1 MPRHLLLRFLV
12 LVVIVGAGFAI
23 LRWTPLADHLT
34 VEKVSAVLER
44 LRGAWWAPVA
54 LIASYL
60 LLCPVMPATPLMVA
74 GGMVFGPVMGA
85 VYNIIGTFLG
95 GAVTYFLGRG
105 LGHDFVLHL
114 AGNRLKKAE
123 RVIARRGFWG
133 LIGARFL
140 PVPFPLVNY
149 CMALAGI
156 RPALFLTT
164 TALGLIPG
172 VTIFTYFAS
181 LLTKAASGEWSGIV
195 AQFVV
200 ASLLM
205 FLLTFIPQI
214 WMARKRRQRYR
225 QVREM
230 RGPGRTSRDQALP
243 NAASTSGTS
252 ISSAPPLVDRDGS
265 NS

>member
-12 LVVIVGAGFAI
+12 LVVIVGTGFAV
-23 LRWTPLADHLT
+23 LRWTSLADYLT

-44 LRGAWWAPVA
+44 LRDAWWAPVV
-54 LIASYL
+54 LIASYVV
-60 LLCPVMPATPLMVA
+60 LCPLIPATPMMVA
-74 GGMVFGPVMGA
+74 GGLVFGPVVGS
-85 VYNIIGTFLG
+85 VYNVIGTFLG

-114 AGNRLKKAE
+114 AGHRLKRVE
-123 RVIARRGFWG
+123 RAIARRGFWG
-133 LIGARFL
+133 MVGARFL

-164 TALGLIPG
+164 LAIGLIPG
-172 VTIFTYFAS
+172 VTVFTYFAS
-181 LLTKAASGEWSGIV
+181 LLTKAASGHRSGIV
-195 AQFVV
+195 VQFAV

-205 FLLTFIPQI
+205 LLLTVIPQI

-225 QVREM
+225 QVKELR
-230 RGPGRTSRDQALP
+230 RTRLAPLTP
-243 NAASTSGTS
+243 FP
-252 ISSAPPLVDRDGS
+252 APPRPPADR
-265 NS
+265 